1 MIHFILCSN
10 FTFRSI
16 DFHNKLIAEW
26 REIQI
31 LHKYR
36 ADSTADHTMNVQ
48 WGLVW
53 PNQLSK
59 NENRMP
65 ASSLLYY
72 FWDEILQLKLSAS
85 IKLWMEENFKFK
97 LTQIVPVLRSTFPGN
112 LSMLRLDKVVRN
124 SIFDWLGLPTTL
136 HFKCP
141 RSCICWITFYRFMCQ
156 CYYAPLP
163 GFYFP
168 LIKTAGK
175 YSPYLDPAYNF
186 VIKLQTS
193 FQLWSTSLQKRKSCP

>member
-1 MIHFILCSN
+1 MKFYSLKCQHQSN
-10 FTFRSI
+10 Y
-16 DFHNKLIAEW
+16 EW
-26 REIQI
+26 RQI
-31 LHKYR
+31 
-36 ADSTADHTMNVQ
+36 S
-48 WGLVW
+48 
-53 PNQLSK
+53 
-59 NENRMP
+59 
-65 ASSLLYY
+65 
-72 FWDEILQLKLSAS
+72 
-85 IKLWMEENFKFK
+85 NFKFK

-175 YSPYLDPAYNF
+175 YSPYLVPAYNF

>member
-53 PNQLSK
+53 TNSVKMKIECQPVRYFTIFGMK
-59 NENRMP
+59 FC
-65 ASSLLYY
+65 SLNCQHQSNCEWRKISNSNWRKLFRY
-72 FWDEILQLKLSAS
+72 WDQPFLVICPCCGLTRSFGTPSLTGWGCPPPYILNAPDPVSAGLHFTALCVSVITRLCLVFISLWLKL
-85 IKLWMEENFKFK
+85 
-97 LTQIVPVLRSTFPGN
+97 PGN
-112 LSMLRLDKVVRN
+112 
-124 SIFDWLGLPTTL
+124 IL
-136 HFKCP
+136 H
-141 RSCICWITFYRFMCQ
+141 I
-156 CYYAPLP
+156 
-163 GFYFP
+163 
-168 LIKTAGK
+168 
-175 YSPYLDPAYNF
+175 
-186 VIKLQTS
+186 
-193 FQLWSTSLQKRKSCP
+193 